1 MFGAFWR
8 AVRPLILWEY
18 RRGSWQYDVLAIAI
32 LLFIFLTPRG
42 FFNGQPRLPS
52 VQQIEALGDH
62 PETMVFWVEPFVIEE
77 TPKDEIEQKLAT
89 LLRQR
94 TGKNLRVTDTR
105 PSMDSE
111 GEIRAYLVYARP

>member
-1 MFGAFWR
+1 MFGNLWR

-42 FFNGQPRLPS
+42 FFDDQPRPPS
-52 VQQIEALGDH
+52 VQQIEALSDH
-62 PETMVFWVEPFVIEE
+62 PETMVFWVEPFVIDE
-77 TPKDEIEQKLAT
+77 TPADEIDDKLAT

-94 TGKNLRVTDTR
+94 TGKNLRVTDKR
-105 PSMDSE
+105 PSTDSE